1 MSAIKKPPV
10 ARILLIQV
18 VMLLLLTVTG
28 WLWSGTVSA
37 YSVFLGGL
45 ISVIPNA
52 YFAYKVT
59 RFSGARSTERMVQS
73 AYIGEVIKLA
83 LTAAGFALV
92 FTQVD
97 PVHVPGLFYGFI
109 SVYVAGL
116 LGLVW
121 VFRH

>member
-73 AYIGEVIKLA
+73 AYLGEVIKLA
-83 LTAAGFALV
+83 LTGAGFALV

>member
-59 RFSGARSTERMVQS
+59 RFTGARSTERMVQS
-73 AYIGEVIKLA
+73 AYLGEVIKLA
-83 LTAAGFALV
+83 LTGAGFALV